1 MVLNLGELLLN
12 GVLSLFPAFFPINA
26 ARMNADSKEAAGG
39 PDIIDQMVA
48 GGLPLGEPELGV
60 GWTLLPV
67 VEPIRLG
74 QECPSYGAAE

>member
-1 MVLNLGELLLN
+1 
-12 GVLSLFPAFFPINA
+12 
-26 ARMNADSKEAAGG
+26 MNANFKEAASG